1 MLALRK
7 PNADAIRRFLE
18 SQREQPFSYSE
29 VGATND
35 RLPSGYSINHTRR
48 KLGDGFAVF
57 ESACAALR
65 NWHQLRLGWVDC
77 WPHDAPLRT
86 GEPIAVLGRAFGLW
100 WINACRI
107 VYTINTI
114 VESTGDLPGESTVA
128 STGVLRF
135 GYAHGTLPEHI
146 ASGEERFL
154 IEMDSDEAVWLDIL
168 AFSRANS
175 ALARM
180 GYSVM
185 KREQRR
191 FGRESADKLLSLTR
205 HSSGPRTDLSA
216 ANHTAASSH

>member
-18 SQREQPFSYSE
+18 SQRDQPFSYPE

-35 RLPSGYSINHTRR
+35 RLPTGYSINHTRR
-48 KLGDGFAVF
+48 KLGDGSAVF
-57 ESACAALR
+57 ESACDALR

-77 WPHDAPLRT
+77 WPHDAPLSV

-107 VYTINTI
+107 VYTLDTKTHSGNDLSS
-114 VESTGDLPGESTVA
+114 EGTGE
-128 STGVLRF
+128 RKF
-135 GYAHGTLPEHI
+135 GYAHGTLPDHI

-154 IEMDSDEAVWLDIL
+154 IEMDSDQGVWLDIL
-168 AFSRANS
+168 AFSSPNTT
-175 ALARM
+175 LARL
-180 GYSVM
+180 GYPVM

-191 FGRESADKLLSLTR
+191 FGMESAAKLFRLTQR
-205 HSSGPRTDLSA
+205 DSSVS
-216 ANHTAASSH
+216 AASSVESQTASL